1 MLWFSVC
8 CSRAP
13 CSRHGPIWRDRELWG
28 AGPGWTVRLMALR
41 GGRPSRPRRGREW
54 ARCPRTKVWGP
65 QERANCRWASPRSLW
80 KSVVRSNS
88 QGPQLRLPSECR
100 VCGIP
105 VAWNIEKV
113 VGFQVSARSQVALM
127 VKNPPAN
134 AGDRDAG
141 SIPGLERSPREGNGN
156 QFQYSCLKIPMDRGA
171 WQVIVHGV
179 AKSLTQLSN

>member
-141 SIPGLERSPREGNGN
+141 SIPGLGRPPGGGHGNPP
-156 QFQYSCLKIPMDRGA
+156 QYPCLEDPMDRGA
-171 WQVIVHGV
+171 SWATAHGV
-179 AKSLTQLSN
+179 TKSRTRLK